1 MRGKREF
8 VARACSRTGITKVLE
23 SLPQRPVLIIL
34 NYHRVG
40 NAADTPFDSGTF
52 SATPEE
58 LDSQLAYLK
67 RRFNMATL
75 EEALGM
81 VDGNCEAPRRTS
93 VLITFDDGYLDNYTL
108 AFPILRNHGVQGVFF
123 LPTAFVGSG
132 KLPWWD
138 AIAYMIKESR
148 QKSIR
153 LDYPQPAAF
162 DLGTDGATRVSMQI
176 LHTFIQPAVKEPARF
191 IADLEKACGTSRPES
206 AGERLFLSW
215 EEAREMQRCGMA
227 FGSHTDTHEVLS
239 KLSPE
244 RQREE
249 VFRSREILERE
260 LDRRID
266 TLAYPVGQRYCF
278 SPDTVEAL
286 KQTGYRAAFS
296 FYGGLNRPGETQPFD
311 ICRYSVGDQSY
322 ARLRLQTSLAAVSGT
337 RWF

>member
-40 NAADTPFDSGTF
+40 NAADTPYDSGTF

-75 EEALGM
+75 ETALDMLTG
-81 VDGNCEAPRRTS
+81 DAPRRTS

-108 AFPILRNHGVQGVFF
+108 AFPILRKHGVEGVFF
-123 LPTAFVGSG
+123 LPTAFVGTG
-132 KLPWWD
+132 RLPWWD
-138 AIAYMIKESR
+138 AIAYMIKKSR
-148 QKSIR
+148 KKSIA
-153 LDYPQPAAF
+153 LDYPHPATF
-162 DLGTDGATRVSMQI
+162 DLENDGAAPVSMQI
-176 LHTFIQPAVKEPARF
+176 LHAFIQPAVKDPARF
-191 IADLEKACGTSRPES
+191 ITDLEKACETARPERS
-206 AGERLFLSW
+206 AERLFLSW

-239 KLSPE
+239 KLSRE

-286 KQTGYRAAFS
+286 QQTGYRAAFS
-296 FYGGLNRPGETQPFD
+296 FYGGLNRPGEMQPFD
-311 ICRYSVGDQSY
+311 IRRYSVGDQSY
-322 ARLRLQTSLAAVSGT
+322 ARLRLQTALAAVSGT

>member
-40 NAADTPFDSGTF
+40 KAAETPYDSGTF

-58 LDSQLAYLK
+58 LDSQLDYLK

-75 EEALGM
+75 ETAMNMLNGDAL
-81 VDGNCEAPRRTS
+81 RRAS

-108 AFPILRNHGVQGVFF
+108 AFPILRKHGVQGVFF
-123 LPTAFVGSG
+123 LPTAFVGTAR
-132 KLPWWD
+132 LPWWD
-138 AIAYMIKESR
+138 AIAYMIKKSR
-148 QKSIR
+148 KKSIH
-153 LDYPQPAAF
+153 LEYPHPATF
-162 DLGTDGATRVSMQI
+162 DPENDGAALVSMQI
-176 LHTFIQPAVKEPARF
+176 LHALIQPEVKDPARF
-191 IADLEKACGTSRPES
+191 IADLEKACETARPEGAS
-206 AGERLFLSW
+206 ERLFLNW
-215 EEAREMQRCGMA
+215 EEAREMQRRGMA

-266 TLAYPVGQRYCF
+266 TLAYPVGQQYCF
-278 SPDTVEAL
+278 SADTVEAL
-286 KQTGYRAAFS
+286 KETGYRAAFS
-296 FYGGLNRPGETQPFD
+296 FYGGLNRPGEMQPFD
-311 ICRYSVGDQSY
+311 IRRYSVGDQSY
-322 ARLRLQTSLAAVSGT
+322 ARLRLQTALAAVSGT

>member
-8 VARACSRTGITKVLE
+8 VARACSRTGITRVLE

-40 NAADTPFDSGTF
+40 NAAETPYDSGTF

-58 LDSQLAYLK
+58 LDFQLAYLK

-75 EEALGM
+75 ETALNM
-81 VDGNCEAPRRTS
+81 LNGNATRRTS

-108 AFPILRNHGVQGVFF
+108 AFPILRKHGVQGVFF
-123 LPTAFVGSG
+123 LPTAFVGTAR
-132 KLPWWD
+132 LPWWD
-138 AIAYMIKESR
+138 AIAYMIKTS
-148 QKSIR
+148 QKKSIH
-153 LDYPQPAAF
+153 LDYPQPATF
-162 DLGTDGATRVSMQI
+162 DLENDGAALVSMQI
-176 LHTFIQPAVKEPARF
+176 LHAFIQPAVKDPARF
-191 IADLEKACGTSRPES
+191 IADLEKACETPRPEG
-206 AGERLFLSW
+206 APERLFLNW
-215 EEAREMQRCGMA
+215 EEAREMQRRGMA

-249 VFRSREILERE
+249 VFHSREVLERE
-260 LDRRID
+260 LDCRID
-266 TLAYPVGQRYCF
+266 ALAYPVGQRYCF
-278 SPDTVEAL
+278 SADTVEAL

-296 FYGGLNRPGETQPFD
+296 FYGGLNRPGEMQPFD
-311 ICRYSVGDQSY
+311 IRRYSVGDQSY

>member
-8 VARACSRTGITKVLE
+8 VARACSRTGITKILE

-58 LDSQLAYLK
+58 LDSQLVYLK
-67 RRFNMATL
+67 RRFHMATL
-75 EEALGM
+75 EEALSM
-81 VDGNCEAPRRTS
+81 VNGNRESPRRTS

-108 AFPILRNHGVQGVFF
+108 AFPILREHGVQGVFF

-138 AIAYMIKESR
+138 AIAYMIKQSR
-148 QKSIR
+148 QKSIC
-153 LDYPQPAAF
+153 LNYPQPATF
-162 DLGTDGATRVSMQI
+162 DIENDGATRVSMQI
-176 LHTFIQPAVKEPARF
+176 LHAFIQPAVKEPARF
-191 IADLEKACGTSRPES
+191 IADLEKACETARPES
-206 AGERLFLSW
+206 AGERLFLNW
-215 EEAREMQRCGMA
+215 EEAREMQHCGMA

-239 KLSPE
+239 KLSRE
-244 RQREE
+244 QQRGE
-249 VFRSREILERE
+249 VFRSRQILERE

-278 SPDTVEAL
+278 SSDTVEAL

-296 FYGGLNRPGETQPFD
+296 FYGGLNRPGETEPFD
-311 ICRYSVGDQSY
+311 IHRYSVGDQSY

>member
-40 NAADTPFDSGTF
+40 HGADTPYDSGTF

-75 EEALGM
+75 ETTLDMLTG
-81 VDGNCEAPRRTS
+81 DAPRRTS

-108 AFPILRNHGVQGVFF
+108 AFPILRKHGVEGVFF
-123 LPTAFVGSG
+123 LPTAFVGTG

-138 AIAYMIKESR
+138 AIAYMIKKSR
-148 QKSIR
+148 KKSIA
-153 LDYPQPAAF
+153 LDYPHPATF
-162 DLGTDGATRVSMQI
+162 DLANDGAALVSMRI
-176 LHTFIQPAVKEPARF
+176 LHAFIQPAVKDPTRF
-191 IADLEKACGTSRPES
+191 IADLEKACETARPES
-206 AGERLFLSW
+206 SAERLFLSW
-215 EEAREMQRCGMA
+215 EEAREMQRGGMA

-260 LDRRID
+260 LDRPID
-266 TLAYPVGQRYCF
+266 ALAYPVGQQYCF
-278 SPDTVEAL
+278 SADTVEAL

-296 FYGGLNRPGETQPFD
+296 FYGGLNRPGEMQPFD
-311 ICRYSVGDQSY
+311 IRRYSVGDQSY
-322 ARLRLQTSLAAVSGT
+322 ARLRLQTALAAVSGT

>member
-1 MRGKREF
+1 VRGKREF
-8 VARACSRTGITKVLE
+8 LARVCSRTGVTRILE
-23 SLPQRPVLIIL
+23 SLPQRPVLIVL

-40 NAADTPFDSGTF
+40 NAAETPFDSGTF

-75 EEALGM
+75 ETALGM
-81 VDGNCEAPRRTS
+81 LNGCAARGTS

-108 AFPILRNHGVQGVFF
+108 AFPILRKHGVQGVFF
-123 LPTAFVGSG
+123 LPTAFVGTG
-132 KLPWWD
+132 RLPWWD
-138 AIAYMIKESR
+138 AIAYIIKKSR
-148 QKSIR
+148 KKTIR
-153 LDYPQPAAF
+153 LDYPQPATF
-162 DLGTDGATRVSMQI
+162 DLESDGAALVSMRV
-176 LHTFIQPAVKEPARF
+176 LHAFIQPAVKDPGRF
-191 IADLEKACGTSRPES
+191 IADLEKVCETTRPES
-206 AGERLFLSW
+206 SAERLFLNW
-215 EEAREMQRCGMA
+215 EEAREMQRHGMA
-227 FGSHTDTHEVLS
+227 FGSHTDTHEILS

-260 LDRRID
+260 LDRRIE

-278 SPDTVEAL
+278 SSDTVEAL

-296 FYGGLNRPGETQPFD
+296 FYGGLNRPGEIQPFD
-311 ICRYSVGDQSY
+311 IRRYSVGDQSY
-322 ARLRLQTSLAAVSGT
+322 ARLRLQTTLAAVSGT